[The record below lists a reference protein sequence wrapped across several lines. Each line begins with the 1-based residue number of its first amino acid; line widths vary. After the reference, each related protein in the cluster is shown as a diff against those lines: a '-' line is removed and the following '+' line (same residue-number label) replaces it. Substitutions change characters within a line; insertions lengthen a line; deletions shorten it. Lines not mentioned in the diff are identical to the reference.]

1 MPAEGQVTQLLG
13 AFRQGDRGALDQL
26 VPLVYDE
33 LTRIARIQLRGAGRG
48 RTLNTVALVHEAYL
62 KLAGSEGL
70 EPRDRNHLLSV
81 SARAMRQVIVDF
93 ARSKAAQKRGGGAQ
107 PVTLDGHDIAVEEQA
122 EALLDLDRALERLG
136 ERDPRIAR
144 IVECRYFAG
153 LSEEETAEA
162 LGMSLRTAQREWK
175 RARAWLRQ
183 ELEDAPPG
191 GRA

>member
-1 MPAEGQVTQLLG
+1 MPPDGEVTRLLG
-13 AFRQGDRGALDQL
+13 ALRSGDRNALDRL

-33 LTRIARIQLRGAGRG
+33 LTRIARVQLRGAGRG
-48 RTLNTVALVHEAYL
+48 RTLNTVALVHEVYL

-107 PVTLDGHDIAVEEQA
+107 AVTLDDHAIAVEAQA
-122 EALLDLDRALERLG
+122 EALLDLDRALERLAA
-136 ERDPRIAR
+136 RDPRIAR

-175 RARAWLRQ
+175 RARAWLR
-183 ELEDAPPG
+183 DALSEPEPEAG
-191 GRA
+191 

>member
-1 MPAEGQVTQLLG
+1 MPPDGEVTRLLG
-13 AFRQGDRGALDQL
+13 ALRAGDKDALDRL

-33 LTRIARIQLRGAGRG
+33 LTRIARVQLRGAGRG
-48 RTLNTVALVHEAYL
+48 RTLNTVALVHEVYL

-70 EPRDRNHLLSV
+70 EALDRHHLLSV

-93 ARSKAAQKRGGGAQ
+93 ARSRAAQKRGGGVRA
-107 PVTLDGHDIAVEEQA
+107 VTLDEQQIAVEAQA
-122 EALLDLDRALERLG
+122 EALLDLDRALERLSA
-136 ERDPRIAR
+136 RDPRIAR

-175 RARAWLRQ
+175 RARAWLR
-183 ELEDAPPG
+183 DALG
-191 GRA
+191 AGAEAT

>member
-1 MPAEGQVTQLLG
+1 MPEAGQVTRLLG
-13 AFRQGDRGALDQL
+13 ALREGDRAALDQL

-33 LTRIARIQLRGAGRG
+33 LTRIARVQLRGAGRG
-48 RTLNTVALVHEAYL
+48 RTLNTVALVHEVYL

-93 ARSKAAQKRGGGAQ
+93 ARARAAQKRGGGAQ
-107 PVTLDGHDIAVEEQA
+107 PVTLEDRDIAVEEQA
-122 EALLDLDRALERLG
+122 GALLDLDRALERLS

-175 RARAWLRQ
+175 RARAWLR
-183 ELEDAPPG
+183 DALTDPSDETP
-191 GRA
+191 R